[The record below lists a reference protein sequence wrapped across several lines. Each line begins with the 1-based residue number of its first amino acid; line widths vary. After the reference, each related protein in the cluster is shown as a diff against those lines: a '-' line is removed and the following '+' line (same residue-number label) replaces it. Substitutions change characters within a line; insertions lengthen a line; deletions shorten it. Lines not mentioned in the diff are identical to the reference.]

1 MFLDNYG
8 FPDIALANK
17 ILVRMDELGES
28 RDDLEKSWWKWSHH
42 NPFDAQV
49 SGALL
54 KLYRYRLAKINKKN
68 SAAAYQRLERK
79 IKLLQK
85 RTTRYKISTFF
96 QAHQSE

>member
-8 FPDIALANK
+8 FPDIALAND
-17 ILVRMDELGES
+17 ILVNMDDLGES

-54 KLYRYRLAKINKKN
+54 KLYKNRLAKINKKH
-68 SAAAYQRLERK
+68 SAAVYQRLERK

-85 RTTRYKISTFF
+85 RARRYNLADIATS
-96 QAHQSE
+96 Q

>member
-1 MFLDNYG
+1 MLLDNYG
-8 FPDIALANK
+8 FPDMALAND
-17 ILVRMDELGES
+17 ILVRMDDLGES

-49 SGALL
+49 SAALL
-54 KLYRYRLAKINKKN
+54 KLYRSRLVKINKKD

-85 RTTRYKISTFF
+85 RTRRYNLADIAES
-96 QAHQSE
+96 H

>member
-8 FPDIALANK
+8 FPDIALAND
-17 ILVRMDELGES
+17 ILVHMDDLGES

-42 NPFDAQV
+42 NPFDAKV

-54 KLYRYRLAKINKKN
+54 ELYRNRLAKINKKN

-85 RTTRYKISTFF
+85 RAARYKVSTFS
-96 QAHQSE
+96 QSHQPK